1 MQIINAKIRG
11 QFIGM
16 SQTARVIADDNQVLL
31 YLEAIPRTESYISSA
46 LLLKQI
52 SVLLA

>member
-1 MQIINAKIRG
+1 MLRKTG

-16 SQTARVIADDNQVLL
+16 SQIVRVIADDNQVLL
-31 YLEAIPRTESYISSA
+31 YLEAIACTESYISPA

-52 SVLLA
+52 SVFLA